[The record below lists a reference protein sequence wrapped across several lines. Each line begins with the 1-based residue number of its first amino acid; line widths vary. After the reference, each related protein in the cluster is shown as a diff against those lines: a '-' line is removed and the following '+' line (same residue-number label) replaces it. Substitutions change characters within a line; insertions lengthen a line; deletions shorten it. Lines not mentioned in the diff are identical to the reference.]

1 MAEKQGKLCQINA
14 RLTEEDRKMIQD
26 KAKEANLSVSDFI
39 RTAASKV
46 TINRIYNGGE
56 IVQELQSCH
65 NDMRN
70 YNNTISQKLETLSK
84 LIEQN
89 SELLKAHPVSTSPEF
104 KETFSLQKVK
114 IDALILHL
122 LDQQEDHKLEVEA
135 RLHNIYEGLR

>member
-39 RTAASKV
+39 RIAAAKV

-65 NDMRN
+65 NDMCN
-70 YNNTISQKLETLSK
+70 YNNNLAQ
-84 LIEQN
+84 
-89 SELLKAHPVSTSPEF
+89 ELRVVG
-104 KETFSLQKVK
+104 KVK
-114 IDALILHL
+114 
-122 LDQQEDHKLEVEA
+122 
-135 RLHNIYEGLR
+135 